1 MNALPLFPWRLILA
15 SASPR
20 RRQLLQGLDLPV
32 EITRV
37 DIDET
42 PPAGMPDDQVA
53 EHLAR
58 EKARAW
64 QGSLAPDQVLVT
76 ADTTVLLDE
85 ASGAH
90 PGARTGAG
98 LLNKPVD
105 EADARRMLALLA
117 GRTHRVITGV
127 CLRTPDALHS
137 FADSAHV
144 TFRPLTE
151 AEIAYYVAVHHP
163 LDKAG
168 SYGVQDWIGYT
179 AVTRIEGSFY
189 TVMGLPM
196 HRVYEALR
204 ALPEPSGTGV

>member
-1 MNALPLFPWRLILA
+1 MRHPLFPWRLILA

-20 RRQLLQGLDLPV
+20 RRDLLQGLDLPV

-37 DIDET
+37 DVDET
-42 PPAGMPDDQVA
+42 PPAGMPDDKVA

-58 EKARAW
+58 KKAEAW
-64 QGSLAPDQVLVT
+64 NGHLAPDQVLVT

-90 PGARTGAG
+90 
-98 LLNKPVD
+98 LLNKPMD
-105 EADARRMLALLA
+105 KADAHRMLALLS
-117 GRTHRVITGV
+117 GRTHHVITGV
-127 CLRTPDALHS
+127 CLRTATGMHS
-137 FADSAHV
+137 FADVARV
-144 TFRPLTE
+144 TFRSLSPE
-151 AEIAYYVAVHHP
+151 DIAYYVERYKP
-163 LDKAG
+163 MDKAG

-196 HRVYEALR
+196 HRVHEALA
-204 ALPEPSGTGV
+204 ALHRPNINAV